1 MGHSLHSAD
10 TPSEKQ
16 EMTPS
21 ILLLP
26 GIGNSGPGHW
36 QTIWAHTDASMES
49 IGGQDWNRPV
59 CTKWV
64 ENLEAAISRAGPDI
78 VLVAH
83 SLGCLQVA
91 HWAQCSRTLVR
102 AALLVAVPDPDRS
115 TFPNEALG
123 FSPLGLKRFAF
134 PSTVVASCNDP
145 YADMDYS
152 QRCAEA
158 WGSRLVNIGP
168 QGHIN
173 SASGLGDWLQGRALL
188 EDLVAM
194 SVRPVPD
201 VRSTVHDAK
210 EKNSLHCSKGK
221 PNE

>member
-1 MGHSLHSAD
+1 
-10 TPSEKQ
+10 
-16 EMTPS
+16 MTSS

-36 QTIWAHTDASMES
+36 QTLWAHTDASMEL

-59 CTKWV
+59 CRQWV
-64 ENLEAAISRAGPDI
+64 ENLEAAIRRAGPDT

-91 HWAQCSRTLVR
+91 HWAQSSRTSVR

-134 PSTVVASCNDP
+134 PSTVVASSNDP
-145 YADMDYS
+145 YADLDYS
-152 QRCAEA
+152 QRCASA
-158 WGSRLVNIGP
+158 WGSSLVNIGP

-173 SASGLGDWLQGRALL
+173 AASGLGDWRQGRALL
-188 EDLVAM
+188 EELVAI
-194 SVRPVPD
+194 SVSGIPD
-201 VRSTVHDAK
+201 VRSTVHDA
-210 EKNSLHCSKGK
+210 
-221 PNE
+221 

>member
-1 MGHSLHSAD
+1 MIYHPRSMCHSLHFAD

-26 GIGNSGPGHW
+26 GIGNSGPDHW
-36 QTIWAHTDASMES
+36 QTIWAHNDASMES
-49 IGGQDWNRPV
+49 IRGQDWNRPV
-59 CTKWV
+59 CARWV
-64 ENLEAAISRAGPDI
+64 ENLEVAISRAGPDT

-115 TFPNEALG
+115 TFPNDAQG
-123 FSPLGLKRFAF
+123 FSPPGLRRFAF
-134 PSTVVASCNDP
+134 PSTVIASSNDP

-152 QRCAEA
+152 QRCADA
-158 WGSRLVNIGP
+158 WGSRLVNIGA

-173 SASGLGDWLQGRALL
+173 STSGLGDWPQGRALL
-188 EDLVAM
+188 RELLTISMRAT
-194 SVRPVPD
+194 PD
-201 VRSTVHDAK
+201 SRSTVHK
-210 EKNSLHCSKGK
+210 R
-221 PNE
+221 

>member
-1 MGHSLHSAD
+1 
-10 TPSEKQ
+10 
-16 EMTPS
+16 MTPS

-36 QTIWAHTDASMES
+36 QTIWVNTDASIQS
-49 IGGQDWNRPV
+49 IGGQDWDRPV
-59 CTKWV
+59 CAKWV
-64 ENLEAAISRAGPDI
+64 ENLEAALNRAGPDV

-91 HWAQCSRTLVR
+91 HWAQRSRTLIR

-123 FSPLGLKRFAF
+123 FNPLALKRFAF
-134 PSTVVASCNDP
+134 PSTVVASSNDP

-152 QRCAEA
+152 QRCAKA
-158 WGSRLVNIGP
+158 WGSRLVNIGA

-173 SASGLGDWLQGRALL
+173 SNSGLGDWLQGRALL
-188 EDLVAM
+188 EELVATSM
-194 SVRPVPD
+194 SPVPN
-201 VRSTVHDAK
+201 VRSQR
-210 EKNSLHCSKGK
+210 
-221 PNE
+221 